1 MSRIAT
7 IFLQG
12 VIILIGIGA
21 LAFLLW
27 EPHVEGRNINATLFQ
42 IYFKDPFLAFVYA
55 GSIPFFVALFQGLK
69 LIQFVGDNRVIAIPA
84 IKAVQTIRYCALVL
98 ICFIAIAEV
107 IILFNDSDDRAGG
120 VMIGVAL
127 TFGSSIVAAASYL
140 FEGSLKNALKS
151 CES

>member
-69 LIQFVGDNRVIAIPA
+69 LIQFVGDNRVITIPA
-84 IKAVQTIRYCALVL
+84 IKAVQTIRYCALTL

-140 FEGSLKNALKS
+140 FEGSLKDALKS
-151 CES
+151 